1 MCHLPLNKTCLV
13 RAFLCVKEQ
22 QQLGQY
28 RKYFP
33 QVLLQSL
40 TNFLGFPDLVLV
52 WYFSSWYFSAA
63 CCMKN
68 SLFFICSDLLT

>member
-1 MCHLPLNKTCLV
+1 MCHLPLNKMCLV

-52 WYFSSWYFSAA
+52 WYFSS
-63 CCMKN
+63 
-68 SLFFICSDLLT
+68 